1 MNLKTLAFTFTV
13 AIAPA
18 FAAEGWLNNIDKGI
32 EQAKKDNKLVL
43 VEFTGSDWC
52 PPCKALKKDVFP
64 SPEFQKIADKSL
76 VLVELDFPR
85 QKEISEE
92 QKKYNGEMAKKYA
105 ITGYPTVYLLNN
117 EGAPVWVRVGGGA
130 KDEYLQELQD
140 GIKNAT
146 TITEGLA
153 AAKAAS
159 GIEKAKLLDKV
170 YKAMSDDLKTSN
182 AAMAEEIIALDKEDT
197 LGYGKAKK
205 AEDAERAEETASM
218 EFFQKT
224 ISPLLT
230 QEKYDDAIAKI
241 KEYAAKP
248 ELSKATKQQLHMQG
262 ISAILMQKGDIDA
275 AIEAMKEGVAID
287 PESELGKQAP
297 KIIKHIQDNK
307 DKIKAQ
313 IEEQKKAMKEA
324 IKAAA
329 EKKAAK

>member
-85 QKEISEE
+85 QKEISDE

-117 EGAPVWVRVGGGA
+117 EGTPVWVRVGGGD
-130 KDEYLQELQD
+130 KDDYLKELQD

-146 TITEGLA
+146 IITESLT

-159 GIEKAKLLDKV
+159 GIEKAKLLDKA
-170 YKAMSDDLKTSN
+170 YKAMSADMQKSN
-182 AAMAEEIIALDKEDT
+182 AALAEEIVTQDKEDT

-205 AEDAERAEETASM
+205 DQDTKQAEENASK
-218 EFFQKT
+218 EFFQT
-224 ISPLLT
+224 VISPLIAE
-230 QEKYDDAIAKI
+230 EKYDDCVAKI

-248 ELSKATKQQLHMQG
+248 ELSKATKQTLYLQG
-262 ISAILMQKGDIDA
+262 LFAILMQKGDIDA
-275 AIEAMKEGVAID
+275 ALEAMKEGAAID
-287 PESELGKQAP
+287 PESEIAKQAP
-297 KIIKHIQDNK
+297 AVIKHIQENK
-307 DKIKAQ
+307 EKIKAQ

>member
-64 SPEFQKIADKSL
+64 SAEFQKIADKSL

-92 QKKYNGEMAKKYA
+92 QKKYNAEMAKKYT
-105 ITGYPTVYLLNN
+105 ISGYPTVYLLNN
-117 EGAPVWVRVGGGA
+117 EGAPVWVRVGGGD
-130 KDEYLQELQD
+130 KDEYLKELQD
-140 GIKNAT
+140 GIKNAD
-146 TITEGLA
+146 TITKDLA
-153 AAKAAS
+153 AAKTAS
-159 GIEKAKLLDKV
+159 GLEKAKLLDKV
-170 YKAMSDDLKTSN
+170 YEAMSDDLKNSN
-182 AAMAEEIIALDKEDT
+182 TALIEEIIALDKEDT
-197 LGYGKAKK
+197 LGYGKAQKDK
-205 AEDAERAEETASM
+205 DAAQAEDTAARD
-218 EFFQKT
+218 FFLKT

-230 QEKYDDAIAKI
+230 EEKYDDAIAKI

-248 ELSKATKQQLHMQG
+248 ELSKATKQQLYMQG
-262 ISAILMQKGDIDA
+262 IFSILMQKGDIDA
-275 AIEAMKEGVAID
+275 ALEAMKEGAAID
-287 PESELGKQAP
+287 PESEIAKQVPAVM
-297 KIIKHIQDNK
+297 KHIRENK
-307 DKIKAQ
+307 DQIKAQ
-313 IEEQKKAMKEA
+313 IEQQKKAM
-324 IKAAA
+324 KAAA